1 MHLKRQRAPKNWPIK
16 RKGTKY
22 IVRPSFN
29 LENGIPLLIV
39 VRDML
44 KLAKNRKEVKKA
56 LHEKQI
62 LLNGKIIQDE
72 KISVSLF
79 DIITLLPSKE
89 HYKMEISTN
98 NKFILEKISESKS
111 EKKIVKI
118 INKKTLKNKRTQLNL
133 GDGRNFL
140 SNIKCKVNDSAV
152 VDLKNKKIEKCLPL
166 IEKAKVLIFSGKHVG
181 KIETIDKINLER
193 KNVGVKIEGKP
204 VNVLIKQLMVIE

>member
-79 DIITLLPSKE
+79 DIITILPSKE

>member
-1 MHLKRQRAPKNWPIK
+1 M
-16 RKGTKY
+16 
-22 IVRPSFN
+22 
-29 LENGIPLLIV
+29 
-39 VRDML
+39 
-44 KLAKNRKEVKKA
+44 
-56 LHEKQI
+56 
-62 LLNGKIIQDE
+62 
-72 KISVSLF
+72 
-79 DIITLLPSKE
+79 
-89 HYKMEISTN
+89 
-98 NKFILEKISESKS
+98 
-111 EKKIVKI
+111 
-118 INKKTLKNKRTQLNL
+118 

>member
-1 MHLKRQRAPKNWPIK
+1 
-16 RKGTKY
+16 
-22 IVRPSFN
+22 
-29 LENGIPLLIV
+29 
-39 VRDML
+39 ML

-79 DIITLLPSKE
+79 DIITILPSKE